1 MVDEFVEWCKKKCSS
16 IQARSEK
23 QKPPPQK
30 NKYINKISLRDTLK
44 GLWTRLSR
52 CTWKCS
58 LIPTGVHQAALH
70 MSYQSVNAA
79 LI

>member
-1 MVDEFVEWCKKKCSS
+1 MWWMSLLSGAKKSAALFRQDLRNKS
-16 IQARSEK
+16 
-23 QKPPPQK
+23 PPPK